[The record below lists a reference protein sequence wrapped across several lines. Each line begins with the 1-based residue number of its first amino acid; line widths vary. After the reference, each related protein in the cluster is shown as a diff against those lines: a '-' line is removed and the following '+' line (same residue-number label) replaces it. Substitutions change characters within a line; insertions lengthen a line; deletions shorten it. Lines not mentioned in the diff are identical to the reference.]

1 MKKSILTLM
10 AAAAAL
16 TVMPGAWT
24 AQIESLRG
32 DDITKAS
39 AEPERK
45 KLIEVQGGIERSYK
59 EQPPMIPHEVDKYE
73 INIKT
78 NGCFKCHT
86 PETYEKEKAPV
97 VSDSHFLDRD
107 GNKLDHISSRRYFC
121 TQCHAP
127 QLNGEPLVKNL
138 FEGRK

>member
-1 MKKSILTLM
+1 MKKTILTLA

-16 TVMPGAWT
+16 TLTSGAWA

-39 AEPERK
+39 SEPERR
-45 KLIEVQGGIERSYK
+45 KLMQVEGGIKRSFK

-97 VSDSHFLDRD
+97 ASESHFLDRD
-107 GNKLDHISSRRYFC
+107 GKKLDHISSRRYFC
-121 TQCHAP
+121 TQCHAA
-127 QLNGEPLVKNL
+127 QLTGEPLVKNL